1 MTFSNFAKV
10 EIFYKSY
17 LISQNCSHFIIVYE
31 TKKNIQN
38 FVSAKFRK
46 HPIDAGLGVG
56 ILLAPNVVPH
66 DPQLKS

>member
-1 MTFSNFAKV
+1 VTFSNFAKV

-17 LISQNCSHFIIVYE
+17 LISKNCSHVIIVYE

-56 ILLAPNVVPH
+56 ILLAPNVVP
-66 DPQLKS
+66 QLKS